1 MLVRVQTE
9 TAIFVPV
16 WQVHKRTPAAVSQNV
31 QRAIAEQAI
40 EIVRIGFWVT
50 GKVFTIPVAEIREMF
65 SVEIFFH
72 SFSSFLPCTQMSEQ
86 NLIFKSGSGHLFC
99 LSYKKTAPMGTAS
112 NANMLQTEYYEIS
125 TASKCISK

>member
-65 SVEIFFH
+65 SVKIFFH
-72 SFSSFLPCTQMSEQ
+72 SFSPFLPCIQMSEQ
-86 NLIFKSGSGHLFC
+86 NLISNLARGTGKC
-99 LSYKKTAPMGTAS
+99 LLRKPNPALNLRKRRFELSNNKAAPHGNS
-112 NANMLQTEYYEIS
+112 Q
-125 TASKCISK
+125 